1 MPPTYYAQPPDL
13 PGTSREPTQEP
24 VDDLWTNLLSNLPG
38 GPRNPG
44 SRNTLHG
51 QPPEFLT
58 SLPNGRSVRRC
69 PGGSRPPDPTTQEPQ
84 EPTYSLLV
92 ARKR

>member
-13 PGTSREPTQEP
+13 PATSRKPTQEP
-24 VDDLWTNLLSNLPG
+24 VDEPVDEPPEHLSG
-38 GPRNPG
+38 GSRNPG
-44 SRNTLHG
+44 SRNTLTG
-51 QPPEFLT
+51 QPPDLLT

-69 PGGSRPPDPTTQEPQ
+69 SGGSEPPEPATQEPQ
-84 EPTYSLLV
+84 EVAYSLLV